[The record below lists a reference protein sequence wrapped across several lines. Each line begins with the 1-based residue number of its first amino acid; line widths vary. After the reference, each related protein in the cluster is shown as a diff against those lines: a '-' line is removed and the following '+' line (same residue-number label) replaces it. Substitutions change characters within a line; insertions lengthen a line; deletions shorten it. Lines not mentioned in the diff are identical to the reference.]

1 MTKLHV
7 DIETFC
13 KLDLRI
19 VGVHRYAE
27 ECELLLFG
35 YSFNDQKAK
44 VIDLTKQELPEE
56 ILEALRDPEILK
68 IAHNAAFERN
78 CLKECLGYDM
88 PAEQWFC
95 SMAYC
100 AIAGLPLALDQAS
113 KVLKTGEQ
121 KDSTGKNLIRY
132 FCGPQKPTK
141 GNPDRVRNFPS
152 DNPDNWN
159 KFIDYCRQDV
169 ETEKA
174 VTSALSFIKMKR
186 SEKILWNLDQKINDR
201 GVKIN
206 LKLVNQAIELD
217 TAFRKKLMAEAIEI
231 TNLENPN
238 SRDQLI
244 GWINEENEGLHQIDN
259 LRKAEIPEMLEMFD
273 SKVVKRVLNIRQEL
287 SKTSVK
293 KYYNMRQ
300 CVCSDGRLRGLF
312 QFAGAGRTGR
322 FGGRSSQPHNL
333 PKGHFS
339 DNSDQNSALM
349 EGARNLV
356 LAGDAESIEMIFGPI
371 PDLLS
376 KLLRTVFENANG
388 KLNVSDFSA
397 IEARVIAWLA
407 GEKWRLD
414 IFNGHGKIYEASASK
429 MFKVPIEEVTKGSK
443 HRARGKISELALG
456 FGGAE
461 GALIQMCKTEGIKVI
476 LDQSADEE
484 PTAKDKNFILES
496 ELKPLVAAWRKES
509 KEIVRLWEGL
519 NRCALN
525 VVKWGA
531 AMRLGDVTDR
541 EGNKLVKNDRGI
553 SMRLSEGNLLI
564 TLPSG
569 RELCYYKAHIGE
581 GKFGKEVRYWGLDQT
596 NKQWRVQNTYGGKL
610 TENVIQAIARDCLAN
625 AMLNLDAAGFEIV
638 LHVHDETAN
647 DCTGDRLEEVNALM
661 IKPAPWM
668 QGLPMRADGF
678 LSDYYKKD

>member
-13 KLDLRI
+13 NLNLKI
-19 VGVHRYAE
+19 VGIHRYAE
-27 ECELLLFG
+27 ECQLLLFG
-35 YSFNDQKAK
+35 YSFNKESAK

-56 ILEALRDPEILK
+56 LLEALQDPNVLK

-78 CLKECLGYDM
+78 CLSACLGVPM
-88 PAEQWFC
+88 PADQWFC

-121 KDSTGKNLIRY
+121 KDAAGKNLIRF
-132 FCGPQKPTK
+132 FCQPCKPTK
-141 GNPDRVRNFPS
+141 NDPGKIRNLPF
-152 DNPDNWN
+152 NNVEKWN
-159 KFIDYCRQDV
+159 QFIDYCRQDI

-174 VTSALSFIKMKR
+174 VTSALSFIKMQR
-186 SEKILWNLDQKINDR
+186 VEKVLWNLDQKINDR

-206 LKLVNQAIELD
+206 LKFVNQAIKLD
-217 TAFRKKLMAEAIEI
+217 TAFRKKLMAEAIKI

-244 GWINEENEGLHQIDN
+244 KWINEENDGLPQIDN
-259 LRKAEIPEMLEMFD
+259 LRKAEIPDMLEMFD

-293 KYYNMRQ
+293 KYYNMRT
-300 CVCSDGRLRGLF
+300 CVCKDGRLRGLF
-312 QFAGAGRTGR
+312 QFAGAGRTSR
-322 FGGRSSQPHNL
+322 WGGRSSQPHNL

-339 DNSDQNSALM
+339 DDGHQNNALM
-349 EGARNLV
+349 DGARNLV
-356 LAGDAESIEMIFGPI
+356 LNGDAESIEMIFGPV

-376 KLLRTVFENANG
+376 KLLRTIFESANG

-414 IFNGHGKIYEASASK
+414 IFTTHGKIYEASASK
-429 MFKVPIEEVTKGSK
+429 MFKVPVEEVTKGSNY
-443 HRARGKISELALG
+443 RARGKIAELALG
-456 FGGAE
+456 FGGSV
-461 GALIQMCKTEGIKVI
+461 GALAKMIKQENVKGI
-476 LDQSADEE
+476 DE
-484 PTAKDKNFILES
+484 K
-496 ELKPLVAAWRKES
+496 ELQPIVNAWRKENPA
-509 KEIVRLWEGL
+509 IVNLWEGL
-519 NRCALN
+519 NICAKK
-525 VVKWGA
+525 VVKYGA
-531 AMRLGDVTDR
+531 TMRLGQVTNR
-541 EGNKLVKNDRGI
+541 FGETLVKNDRGI
-553 SMRLSEGNLLI
+553 SMRMSEGHLLI

-581 GKFGKEVRYWGLDQT
+581 GKFGDEVRYYGLDQT
-596 NKQWRVQNTYGGKL
+596 NKQWTVIKTYGGKL
-610 TENVIQAIARDCLAN
+610 TENIIQAIARDCLAN
-625 AMLNLDAAGFEIV
+625 GMLNLDAAGFEIV

-647 DCTGDRLEEVNALM
+647 DCEGDRLEEVNRLM

-668 QGLPMRADGF
+668 RDLPMRADGF